1 MDINFFENPFEGPKS
16 REEVRIKQ
24 LGLYMHEDGRRVA
37 VGFDMTPFFERPS
50 LQVTFINERG
60 EEAGSLHV
68 IETLQTNFSLTV
80 HLRDKEPTQFYE
92 VTAVVYYATP
102 ETERVNV
109 DTVTRTLD
117 RTKPGEQ

>member
-1 MDINFFENPFEGPKS
+1 MDINFFENPFDGPKS
-16 REEVRIKQ
+16 REQVRIKQ

-80 HLRDKEPTQFYE
+80 HLRDKEPTDTYE

-109 DTVTRTLD
+109 HTITRTLD

>member
-1 MDINFFENPFEGPKS
+1 MDIKFFDDPFEGPKP

-24 LGLYMHEDGRRVA
+24 LGLYMHADGRRVA
-37 VGFDMTPFFERPS
+37 VGFDITPFMERPS

-80 HLRDKEPTQFYE
+80 HLRDKAPTDTYE

-102 ETERVNV
+102 ETERVDV
-109 DTVTRTLD
+109 HTISRTLD
-117 RTKPGEQ
+117 RTTPGEQ

>member
-1 MDINFFENPFEGPKS
+1 
-16 REEVRIKQ
+16 
-24 LGLYMHEDGRRVA
+24 MHEDGRRVA
-37 VGFDMTPFFERPS
+37 VGFDMTPFMERPS
-50 LQVTFINERG
+50 IQVTFISERG

-80 HLRDKEPTQFYE
+80 HLRDKEPTDTYE

-109 DTVTRTLD
+109 HTLSRTLD
-117 RTKPGEQ
+117 RTTPGEQ

>member
-1 MDINFFENPFEGPKS
+1 MDIKFFDDPFEGPKP

-37 VGFDMTPFFERPS
+37 VGFDLTSFLERPS

-68 IETLQTNFSLTV
+68 IESLQTNFSLTV
-80 HLRDKEPTQFYE
+80 HLRDKEPTEMYE

-102 ETERVNV
+102 ETDRVDVHTFNRKLNR
-109 DTVTRTLD
+109 TVL
-117 RTKPGEQ
+117 GEQ

>member
-1 MDINFFENPFEGPKS
+1 MDIKFFDDPFEGPKP
-16 REEVRIKQ
+16 RDEVRIKQ
-24 LGLYMHEDGRRVA
+24 LGLYMYEDGRRVA
-37 VGFDMTPFFERPS
+37 VGFDMTPFMERPS
-50 LQVTFINERG
+50 LQVTFTNERG

-80 HLRDKEPTQFYE
+80 HLRDKEPTETYE

-109 DTVTRTLD
+109 HTLTRTLD

>member
-1 MDINFFENPFEGPKS
+1 MDINFFDDPFEGPKS
-16 REEVRIKQ
+16 REDVKINR

-37 VGFDMTPFFERPS
+37 VGFDVTPFLERPS
-50 LQVTFINERG
+50 LQVTFTNERG

-80 HLRDKEPTQFYE
+80 HLRDKEPTDTYE

-102 ETERVNV
+102 ETKRVNV
-109 DTVTRTLD
+109 HTLTRSLD
-117 RTKPGEQ
+117 RTMPGEQ